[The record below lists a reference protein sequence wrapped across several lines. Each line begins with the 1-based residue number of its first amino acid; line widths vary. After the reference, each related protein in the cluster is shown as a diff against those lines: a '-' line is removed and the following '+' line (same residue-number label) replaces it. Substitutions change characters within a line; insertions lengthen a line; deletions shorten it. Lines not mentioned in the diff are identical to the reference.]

1 MSLFFLR
8 QVRRP
13 KGDTL
18 EEMGKPLLF
27 HDVKEKYGVR
37 WNFYHRVDAHNSLK
51 ALATDPNLPGT
62 PVTIKLASQVVDLDC
77 DSGVLTVKDGTTVQ
91 KDVVVVAD
99 GQHVRALSCTKS
111 CYLRDLTVHGRIDST
126 AMLLAKMCR

>member
-1 MSLFFLR
+1 MGPFIAGLMCLSFIL

-27 HDVKEKYGVR
+27 HDIEKKFGAP

-51 ALATDPNLPGT
+51 ELATDPELPGK
-62 PVTIKLASQVVDLDC
+62 PAVIKLASQVVDLDC
-77 DSGVLTVKDGTTVQ
+77 DSGVLTLKDGTTIQ
-91 KDVVVVAD
+91 KDLVVVAD
-99 GQHVRALSCTKS
+99 GQHVRAS
-111 CYLRDLTVHGRIDST
+111 VHAEHLPPSPHS
-126 AMLLAKMCR
+126 

>member
-1 MSLFFLR
+1 MRLPFFL

-27 HDVKEKYGVR
+27 HDVEKKFGAP

-51 ALATDPNLPGT
+51 ELATDPKLPGT
-62 PVTIKLASQVVDLDC
+62 PAVIRLASQVVGLDC
-77 DSGVLTVKDGTTVQ
+77 ETGVLTLKDGTTIP
-91 KDVVVVAD
+91 KDLIVVAD
-99 GQHVRALSCTKS
+99 GQHVRASVHARYLPPSLSS
-111 CYLRDLTVHGRIDST
+111 
-126 AMLLAKMCR
+126 

>member
-1 MSLFFLR
+1 MVGPFVAGLMRLSFFL

-27 HDVKEKYGVR
+27 HDVEKKFGAP

-51 ALATDPNLPGT
+51 ELANDPELPGK
-62 PVTIKLASQVVDLDC
+62 PAVIRLASQVVDLDC
-77 DSGVLTVKDGTTVQ
+77 ETGVLTLKDGTTIP
-91 KDVVVVAD
+91 KDLIVVAD
-99 GQHVRALSCTKS
+99 GQHVRASVHAKYLPPSLSS
-111 CYLRDLTVHGRIDST
+111 
-126 AMLLAKMCR
+126 

>member
-1 MSLFFLR
+1 MGLFTAGLMRLSFIL

-27 HDVKEKYGVR
+27 HDIEKKFGAP

-51 ALATDPNLPGT
+51 ELATDPELPGK
-62 PVTIKLASQVVDLDC
+62 PAVIKLASQVVDLDC
-77 DSGVLTVKDGTTVQ
+77 DSGVLTLKDGMTVQ
-91 KDVVVVAD
+91 KDLVVVAD
-99 GQHVRALSCTKS
+99 GQHVRAS
-111 CYLRDLTVHGRIDST
+111 VHAEHLPHSPDS
-126 AMLLAKMCR
+126 

>member
-1 MSLFFLR
+1 MRLYFIL

-27 HDVKEKYGVR
+27 HDIEKKFGAP

-51 ALATDPNLPGT
+51 ELATDPELPGK
-62 PVTIKLASQVVDLDC
+62 PAVIKLASQVVDLDC
-77 DSGVLTVKDGTTVQ
+77 DSGVLTLKDGTTVQ
-91 KDVVVVAD
+91 KDLVVVAD
-99 GQHVRALSCTKS
+99 GQHVRAS
-111 CYLRDLTVHGRIDST
+111 VHAEHLPPFTG
-126 AMLLAKMCR
+126 

>member
-1 MSLFFLR
+1 MPSIPTSTLLEWKVNVGQGPSSMKEGDEASIFIAGLMCLSYLL

-27 HDVKEKYGVR
+27 HDVEQKFGAP

-51 ALATDPNLPGT
+51 ELATDPGLSGKPA
-62 PVTIKLASQVVDLDC
+62 VIKLASQVVDLEC
-77 DSGVLTVKDGTTVQ
+77 ETGVLTLKDGTTIQ
-91 KDVVVVAD
+91 KDLIVV
-99 GQHVRALSCTKS
+99 
-111 CYLRDLTVHGRIDST
+111 
-126 AMLLAKMCR
+126 